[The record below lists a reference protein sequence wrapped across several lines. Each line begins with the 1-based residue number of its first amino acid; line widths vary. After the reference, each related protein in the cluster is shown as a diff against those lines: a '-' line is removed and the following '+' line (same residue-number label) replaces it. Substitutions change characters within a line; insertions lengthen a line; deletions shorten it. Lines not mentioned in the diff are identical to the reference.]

1 MKYFSTSE
9 THFESFTCMLNWI
22 YYCLYLLNTCIFLS
36 TFKLGMTKQQAE
48 MKLLSDAF
56 QLENWGV
63 SYLKVI
69 NMEDN
74 SPAYIGIG
82 GFHIRL
88 CNAQWKMVRK

>member
-1 MKYFSTSE
+1 
-9 THFESFTCMLNWI
+9 
-22 YYCLYLLNTCIFLS
+22 
-36 TFKLGMTKQQAE
+36 MTKQQAE